1 MVLTLAS
8 LGAFSMGARAATAPP
23 SAKAVT
29 YTWSGKDAGAGVSTD
44 WSDAK
49 NWKGGK
55 APADGSTVNLV
66 FPVLTC
72 SDTPP
77 CAASSDNDLT
87 GLTIAKWTIDI
98 GQGAV
103 EPSPGQYEIS
113 GNGVTVEELTVNSE
127 TPTAGDIGNL
137 ATIDAPITVT
147 RNQTWTVNVTG
158 NSQPE
163 FQAISGAGNL
173 TVSIGDPS
181 TSNGTGFVDFD
192 GAVTVGTLDLV
203 GADSAEPAFENG
215 TFAAYGTLNANG
227 HAVNVTDAGLFASQ
241 PGTIGPLTASGADV
255 QIGEDNGPY
264 GIHAVDGGLALNSTS
279 VLDIDVLTPG
289 TGKQPVAGT
298 TYPQVAPSGSASLG
312 GATLNLT
319 ADCGQKVGA
328 AYTFMKA
335 KGGLK
340 GTFAGL
346 ANGATVQAE
355 KAFDASCTASGAVAP
370 YLKLKYDD
378 SAGTVTATVVKAPAA
393 PAATAHT
400 TSASAWRTM
409 RGGVSELVRR

>member
-1 MVLTLAS
+1 MREHLFPGIDVSPPARARWAMGAGAMVLTLAS

-113 GNGVTVEELTVNSE
+113 GNGVTVEELTINSK

-137 ATIDAPITVT
+137 ATINVPITVT
-147 RNQTWTVNVTG
+147 KNQAWTVNVTG

-163 FQAISGAGNL
+163 FQASPAPETSPYRL
-173 TVSIGDPS
+173 ETHRLRTEQDLSIWM
-181 TSNGTGFVDFD
+181 
-192 GAVTVGTLDLV
+192 
-203 GADSAEPAFENG
+203 
-215 TFAAYGTLNANG
+215 
-227 HAVNVTDAGLFASQ
+227 
-241 PGTIGPLTASGADV
+241 GP
-255 QIGEDNGPY
+255 
-264 GIHAVDGGLALNSTS
+264 
-279 VLDIDVLTPG
+279 
-289 TGKQPVAGT
+289 
-298 TYPQVAPSGSASLG
+298 
-312 GATLNLT
+312 
-319 ADCGQKVGA
+319 
-328 AYTFMKA
+328 
-335 KGGLK
+335 
-340 GTFAGL
+340 
-346 ANGATVQAE
+346 
-355 KAFDASCTASGAVAP
+355 
-370 YLKLKYDD
+370 
-378 SAGTVTATVVKAPAA
+378 
-393 PAATAHT
+393 
-400 TSASAWRTM
+400 
-409 RGGVSELVRR
+409 